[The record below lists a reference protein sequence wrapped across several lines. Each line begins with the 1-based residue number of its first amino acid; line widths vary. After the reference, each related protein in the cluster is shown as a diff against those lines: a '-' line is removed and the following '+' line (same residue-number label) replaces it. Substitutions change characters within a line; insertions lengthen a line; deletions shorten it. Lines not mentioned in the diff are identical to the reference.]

1 MSHTAEPDQPGGRPL
16 LSRARQNT
24 GPRFVLVCG
33 LVLLIMAVTM
43 AIPEGKVGGSIT
55 TVVCGLAL
63 IAAVWASRVTDRVFR
78 TAVWVTGAIVL
89 GSVLALVL
97 GESAAATANALVS
110 VLLIAGIPAAIVI
123 GLRDERAVNVQT
135 VFAALSIYLLLGLFF
150 TFLITVVGRVTD
162 AAYFAQGTDGS
173 LSERVYFSYVTL
185 ATLGYGD
192 LTPATN
198 LGRSLAVFEAIFG
211 SLYLITVVSVVISR
225 VGPGPSR
232 DDFKKLVREAIR
244 EERTPPAE

>member
-1 MSHTAEPDQPGGRPL
+1 MPPKRTPASRGRRL
-16 LSRARQNT
+16 LSRAQENT

-55 TVVCGLAL
+55 TIVCGLAL
-63 IAAVWASRVTDRVFR
+63 VAAIWASRVAHWVLRI
-78 TAVWVTGAIVL
+78 AVWVTAAVVL
-89 GSVLALVL
+89 GSVLALL
-97 GESAAATANALVS
+97 FGDTGGQTANATVS
-110 VLLIAGIPAAIVI
+110 VLLVAGIPAAIVI
-123 GLRDERAVNVQT
+123 GLRDERKVNLQT

-150 TFLITVVGRVTD
+150 TFLITVVARVSD
-162 AAYFAQGTDGS
+162 VAYFAEGTDGT

-225 VGPGPSR
+225 MGQGPSR
-232 DDFKKLVREAIR
+232 DDVKTLVREAIR
-244 EERTPPAE
+244 EERTPPES

>member
-1 MSHTAEPDQPGGRPL
+1 MAHTPAARRGRL
-16 LSRARQNT
+16 LSQAKQNT

-55 TVVCGLAL
+55 TIVCGLAL
-63 IAAVWASRVTDRVFR
+63 VAAIWASRVAHWVLRI
-78 TAVWVTGAIVL
+78 AVWVTGAVVL
-89 GSVLALVL
+89 GSVLALLL
-97 GESAAATANALVS
+97 GDTGGQTANATVS

-123 GLRDERAVNVQT
+123 GLRDERTVNLQT

-150 TFLITVVGRVTD
+150 TFLITVVARVSD
-162 AAYFAQGTDGS
+162 VAYFAEGTDGT

-225 VGPGPSR
+225 MGQGPSR
-232 DDFKKLVREAIR
+232 DDVKTLIREAIR
-244 EERTPPAE
+244 EERTPPES